1 MRNEKPFRRL
11 RKAAEF
17 KARAMNEESE
27 FVMAMAALA
36 FAAAILVAGL
46 LYMQKTSMQLPPTLA
61 PHETSSE
68 AGLP

>member
-1 MRNEKPFRRL
+1 
-11 RKAAEF
+11 
-17 KARAMNEESE
+17 MNEESE

-36 FAAAILVAGL
+36 FAAAILGAGL
-46 LYMQKTSMQLPPTLA
+46 LYMQKTSMQLQPTLA